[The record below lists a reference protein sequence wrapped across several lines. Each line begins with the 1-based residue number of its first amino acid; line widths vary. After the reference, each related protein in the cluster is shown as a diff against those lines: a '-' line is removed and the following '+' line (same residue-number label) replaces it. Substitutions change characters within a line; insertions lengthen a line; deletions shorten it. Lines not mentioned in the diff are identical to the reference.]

1 MFRLISLISV
11 ACLFLINENPISS
24 YIGSKS
30 RPYYS
35 HSLLELEKV
44 GDENGL
50 ETFKYRDVYLNEDVL
65 ISRKSFN
72 NGFTLFN
79 IQQPFESS
87 YSDFRITFNSGSSSD
102 PIQLPGIRYFALFV
116 FSKQVNV
123 CMGKVFKEETHANFK
138 IKIDATRS
146 TLIFTFL
153 TEKTNRFFDCFLNT
167 IKNQSYLEN
176 SSYFVEILQA
186 SEEFERIL
194 DDPSSIEVDKLIIRM
209 IYGSLPSFGCESL
222 QISSIFSQSCFK
234 SSIKLDVELPKYS
247 RQIVNSIF
255 KPHAMSAIFIGKLN
269 NSNLIKELSSLTKGK
284 LRKKE
289 DLDYNKINKA
299 NMAIKNLTSNIVLRN
314 GFHTNI
320 LRLYIPFET
329 YDLESLSSNG
339 QAFILS
345 ILNSRH
351 RGGILNF
358 IFMNRFANNVNSYY
372 YSEYTTTILYLEVNL
387 TKKGLQNIPIIIES
401 IASYLN
407 LIKRTVAS
415 DKLFAETQNLFNYHL
430 SKSTVIL
437 SEAIENYLS
446 SHFIMSRS
454 SSNILNSNIN
464 TQFTRAN
471 VEHFISKM
479 NLDSITVTLYIP
491 DQLDPLSL
499 ITKKNEKYEIFPV
512 ETVEPHTNI
521 RVFIFKMAD
530 ISFNKLSSLSPTY
543 AVDTFG
549 LQLPN
554 NDLISNIS
562 LPFFHSVPIFEKL
575 LNLHKSLDIH
585 YKYLKELGSETIISR
600 TMAYKSIT
608 TSGIWFSNNG
618 SFSKSVNLELK
629 FSLRKW
635 SPLLEKFNG
644 EVSSFLILGTIHIL
658 TAILNIK
665 LSETLYYTNRL
676 KSNIGFIPAQSF
688 SDIISDPFEIF
699 LVVNAPID
707 YFTLIMN
714 DILNTIL
721 SFDSYLTEEIVIHAK
736 RAAKRTL
743 LRLHKGYTQFE
754 KDLKIVT
761 QLVSSQHCSFLRLG
775 AFLEND
781 FDIELVRIVYSSLF
795 ASPSIYGLIQGN
807 LTPFHANHIL
817 NVFIQ
822 GLGHEFFSMEINE
835 ENSLNF
841 FNKEVH
847 NNDKNDSNDYVPK
860 LEINTSILDISTI
873 PNEYKSM
880 YTHKLDFT
888 ADASYSTVVLL
899 IGQLTVPSIIKAS
912 AIKEALSNEISSRVS
927 SDKKIDFASSLSI
940 VANNFVVVSLSI
952 RSIEFLA
959 GTLNRILDKELNQS
973 ISKVLKSRK
982 SKSYVNKIL
991 ENMNFED
998 NVFETKFLLSKISIL
1013 NLVGGIREYLNK
1025 IKLSDISD
1033 LLSDIQTIPR
1043 IMIATQKVTNL
1054 KASKT
1059 SLDFIPGGYKNIK
1072 NDYKCL
1078 LEHPNTVFN

>member
-1 MFRLISLISV
+1 MFRLIILISV
-11 ACLFLINENPISS
+11 ACLFLFNENPISS
-24 YIGSKS
+24 NIGSKS
-30 RPYYS
+30 RLHYS

-44 GDENGL
+44 SDENGL

-87 YSDFRITFNSGSSSD
+87 YSNFRITFNSGSSSD
-102 PIQLPGIRYFALFV
+102 PIQLPGIRYFALFI

-123 CMGKVFKEETHANFK
+123 CMSKVFKEETHANFK

-153 TEKTNRFFDCFLNT
+153 TEKTNKFFDCFLNT

-176 SSYFVEILQA
+176 SSYLIEILQA

-194 DDPSSIEVDKLIIRM
+194 DDPSSIEVDKLMIRM
-209 IYGSLPSFGCESL
+209 IYGSLPSLSCEQL

-269 NSNLIKELSSLTKGK
+269 NSSLIKGLSSLTKGK

-289 DLDYNKINKA
+289 DLDYNKINIA

-329 YDLESLSSNG
+329 YDLESLASNG

-351 RGGILNF
+351 RSGILNF

-387 TKKGLQNIPIIIES
+387 TEKGLQNIPIIIES

-415 DKLFAETQNLFNYHL
+415 DRLFAEAQNLFNYHL
-430 SKSTVIL
+430 TKSTVIL

-446 SHFIMSRS
+446 SHFIMSRPS
-454 SSNILNSNIN
+454 SDILNSNIN
-464 TQFTRAN
+464 TQFIRAN

-479 NLDSITVTLYIP
+479 NLDSITVTLHIL
-491 DQLDPLSL
+491 DQLNPLSV
-499 ITKKNEKYEIFPV
+499 ITKKNEKFEIFPV

-521 RVFIFKMAD
+521 RVFIIKTAD
-530 ISFNKLSSLSPTY
+530 ILSNKLSSLSPTY

-562 LPFFHSVPIFEKL
+562 LPFFHSMPIFEKL

-585 YKYLKELGSETIISR
+585 YKYLKESGSETIISR

-629 FSLRKW
+629 FGLRKW

-644 EVSSFLILGTIHIL
+644 EVSSFLILATIHIL

-714 DILNTIL
+714 DVLNTIL
-721 SFDSYLTEEIVIHAK
+721 SFDSYLTEEIIISAK
-736 RAAKRTL
+736 RAAKSTL
-743 LRLHKGYTQFE
+743 LRLYKGYTQFE

-761 QLVSSQHCSFLRLG
+761 QIVSSQHCSFLRLG

-841 FNKEVH
+841 FNKEVY
-847 NNDKNDSNDYVPK
+847 NNDKNDSNNYVPI
-860 LEINTSILDISTI
+860 EINTSILDISTI

-927 SDKKIDFASSLSI
+927 SDKKIDFASSLSV

-973 ISKVLKSRK
+973 ISKVLKSHK
-982 SKSYVNKIL
+982 SKSYVNKIF
-991 ENMNFED
+991 ENMNFAD

-1013 NLVGGIREYLNK
+1013 NLVGGTREYLNK
-1025 IKLSDISD
+1025 MKLSDISN
-1033 LLSDIQTIPR
+1033 LLSDIETVPR
-1043 IMIATQKVTNL
+1043 IMIATQKVNNL

-1059 SLDFIPGGYKNIK
+1059 SLDFIPSGYKDIK

>member
-11 ACLFLINENPISS
+11 ACLFLLNENLISS

-30 RPYYS
+30 KSHYS

-44 GDENGL
+44 SGENGF

-102 PIQLPGIRYFALFV
+102 PIHLPGIRYFALFI

-123 CMGKVFKEETHANFK
+123 CMSKVFSEETHANFK

-153 TEKTNRFFDCFLNT
+153 TEQTNKFFDCFLNT

-186 SEEFERIL
+186 SEEFEKIL
-194 DDPSSIEVDKLIIRM
+194 DDPSSIEVDKLMIRM
-209 IYGSLPSFGCESL
+209 IYGNLPSFGCESL
-222 QISSIFSQSCFK
+222 QISSIFSESCFK
-234 SSIKLDVELPKYS
+234 SSIKLNVELPKYS

-269 NSNLIKELSSLTKGK
+269 NSSLIKGLSSLTKGK
-284 LRKKE
+284 LRKTD
-289 DLDYNKINKA
+289 DLDCNKINKA
-299 NMAIKNLTSNIVLRN
+299 NMAIKNLTSNIILRN

-329 YDLESLSSNG
+329 YDLESLASNG

-351 RGGILNF
+351 RSGILNF

-387 TKKGLQNIPIIIES
+387 TEKGLQNIPIIIES
-401 IASYLN
+401 IVSYLT
-407 LIKRTVAS
+407 LIKRTVSS
-415 DKLFAETQNLFNYHL
+415 DKLFSEAQNLFNYHL
-430 SKSTVIL
+430 TKSTVIL

-446 SHFIMSRS
+446 SHFIMSKS

-471 VEHFISKM
+471 VEYFISKM
-479 NLDSITVTLYIP
+479 NLNSITVTLYVP
-491 DQLDPLSL
+491 DQLDHLSL
-499 ITKKNEKYEIFPV
+499 FKKNEKSGIFPV
-512 ETVEPHTNI
+512 ETIEPHTNT

-530 ISFNKLSSLSPTY
+530 IFPNKLSSLSTKY

-562 LPFFHSVPIFEKL
+562 LPFFHSAPIFEKL
-575 LNLHKSLDIH
+575 LHLHKSLDIH

-608 TSGIWFSNNG
+608 TSGIWFSSNG
-618 SFSKSVNLELK
+618 LFSKSVNLELK

-644 EVSSFLILGTIHIL
+644 EVSSFLILATIHIL

-676 KSNIGFIPAQSF
+676 KSNIAFIPAQSF
-688 SDIISDPFEIF
+688 SDMISDPFEIF

-714 DILNTIL
+714 DVLNTIL
-721 SFDSYLTEEIVIHAK
+721 SFDSYLTEEIVIRAK
-736 RAAKRTL
+736 KAARNTL
-743 LRLHKGYTQFE
+743 LRLYEGYTQFE

-761 QLVSSQHCSFLRLG
+761 QIVSSQHCSFLRLG
-775 AFLEND
+775 TSLKND
-781 FDIELVRIVYSSLF
+781 FDIELIRIVYSSLF
-795 ASPSIYGLIQGN
+795 TSPSIYGLIQGN

-847 NNDKNDSNDYVPK
+847 NNDKNDSNDYAPI

-899 IGQLTVPSIIKAS
+899 IGKLTVPSFIKAT
-912 AIKEALSNEISSRVS
+912 AIKEALSNEISSRIS

-952 RSIEFLA
+952 RSVEFLA

-973 ISKVLKSRK
+973 ISKVLKSHK

-991 ENMNFED
+991 ENMNFVD

-1013 NLVGGIREYLNK
+1013 NLVGGTREYLDK
-1025 IKLSDISD
+1025 MELSDISD
-1033 LLSDIQTIPR
+1033 LLSDIETVPR

-1059 SLDFIPGGYKNIK
+1059 SLDFIPSGYKDIRS
-1072 NDYKCL
+1072 DYKCL

>member
-1 MFRLISLISV
+1 MFRLIILISV
-11 ACLFLINENPISS
+11 ACLFLFNENPISS
-24 YIGSKS
+24 NIGSKS
-30 RPYYS
+30 RLHYS

-44 GDENGL
+44 SDENGL

-87 YSDFRITFNSGSSSD
+87 YSNFRITFNSGSSSD
-102 PIQLPGIRYFALFV
+102 PIQLPGIRYFALFI

-123 CMGKVFKEETHANFK
+123 CMSKVFKEETHAHFK

-153 TEKTNRFFDCFLNT
+153 TEKTNKFFDCFLNT

-176 SSYFVEILQA
+176 SSYLIEILQA

-194 DDPSSIEVDKLIIRM
+194 DDPSSIEVDKLMIRM
-209 IYGSLPSFGCESL
+209 IYGSLPSLGCEQL

-269 NSNLIKELSSLTKGK
+269 NSSLIKGLSSLTKGK

-289 DLDYNKINKA
+289 DLDYNKINIA

-329 YDLESLSSNG
+329 YDLESLASNG

-351 RGGILNF
+351 RSGILNF

-415 DKLFAETQNLFNYHL
+415 DRLFAEAQNLFNYHL
-430 SKSTVIL
+430 TKSTVIL

-446 SHFIMSRS
+446 SHFIMSRPS
-454 SSNILNSNIN
+454 SDILNSNIN
-464 TQFTRAN
+464 TQFIRAN

-479 NLDSITVTLYIP
+479 NLDSITVTLHIL
-491 DQLDPLSL
+491 DQLNPLSV
-499 ITKKNEKYEIFPV
+499 ITKKNEKFEIFPV

-521 RVFIFKMAD
+521 RVFIIKTAD
-530 ISFNKLSSLSPTY
+530 ILSNKLSSLSPTY

-562 LPFFHSVPIFEKL
+562 LPFFHSMPIFEKL

-585 YKYLKELGSETIISR
+585 YKYLKESGSETIISR

-629 FSLRKW
+629 FGLRKW

-644 EVSSFLILGTIHIL
+644 EVSSFLILATIHIL

-714 DILNTIL
+714 DVLNTIL
-721 SFDSYLTEEIVIHAK
+721 SFDSYLTEEIIISAK
-736 RAAKRTL
+736 RAAKSTL
-743 LRLHKGYTQFE
+743 LRLYKGYTQFE

-761 QLVSSQHCSFLRLG
+761 QIVSSQHCSFLRLG

-841 FNKEVH
+841 FNKEVY
-847 NNDKNDSNDYVPK
+847 NNDKNDSNNYVPI
-860 LEINTSILDISTI
+860 EINTSILDISTI

-927 SDKKIDFASSLSI
+927 SDKKIDFASSLSV

-973 ISKVLKSRK
+973 ISKVLKSHK
-982 SKSYVNKIL
+982 SKSYVNKIF
-991 ENMNFED
+991 ENMNFAD

-1013 NLVGGIREYLNK
+1013 NLVGGTREYLNK
-1025 IKLSDISD
+1025 MKPSDISN
-1033 LLSDIQTIPR
+1033 LLSDIETVPR
-1043 IMIATQKVTNL
+1043 IMIATQKVNNL

-1059 SLDFIPGGYKNIK
+1059 SLDFIPSGYKDIK